1 MPISSTGMKIMA
13 RMTKTY
19 AKKYGRKKGRAK
31 AKQVFYAME
40 NEGKLTPKAFKGGRR
55 KKGKRGRK

>member
-1 MPISSTGMKIMA
+1 MS

-31 AKQVFYAME
+31 AKSVFYAME
-40 NEGKLTPKAFKGGRR
+40 NEGTLTPKAFKGGKRR
-55 KKGKRGRK
+55 KGKGRKRGRK